1 MSWKIISQDKF
12 IKINTILSQL
22 KSHDVATHDHCVR
35 VSHLCRFLAEALELT
50 EEEKLQAQISGLLHD
65 VGKMKIPLHV
75 LNKPGK
81 LDEKEYRLVKSHAEL
96 SSDMVLPLV
105 DDDFFKTVQMA
116 ILHHHERV
124 DGLGYPFSL
133 KGEEIP
139 FLSRLIL
146 IVDTVDAMTEDRAY
160 RKGLSIDVVYQE
172 LEKFSG
178 TQFDSDIVPIFIEA
192 HRKLVTVQPKSS
204 VFEISRHK
212 KVA

>member
-1 MSWKIISQDKF
+1 MSWKIISQDKLF
-12 IKINTILSQL
+12 KINTILSQL
-22 KSHDVATHDHCVR
+22 NRHDPATHDHCVR

-65 VGKMKIPLHV
+65 VGKMKIPLNV
-75 LNKPGK
+75 LNKPSK

-96 SSDMVLPLV
+96 SSDLVLPLV
-105 DDDFFKTVQMA
+105 DDDFFKVIQMA

-160 RKGLSIDVVYQE
+160 RKGLSIEVVYQE

-192 HRKLVTVQPKSS
+192 HKELITSQPKSS
-204 VFEISRHK
+204 VYELSSNK